1 MRAEN
6 GANQEI
12 RMQFTI
18 APALVLALAAGATH
32 AQTANRGQLLY
43 STHCVECHT
52 SQMHWRAQRLARD
65 WDSLREQVTRWQG
78 TARLQ
83 WSADDIDAVTRHLND
98 TVYRFPRSQA
108 LLAP

>member
-1 MRAEN
+1 M
-6 GANQEI
+6 I
-12 RMQFTI
+12 F
-18 APALVLALAAGATH
+18 PALVLALAAGAGH
-32 AQTANRGQLLY
+32 AQTTNRGQLLY

>member
-1 MRAEN
+1 
-6 GANQEI
+6 
-12 RMQFTI
+12 
-18 APALVLALAAGATH
+18 
-32 AQTANRGQLLY
+32 
-43 STHCVECHT
+43 
-52 SQMHWRAQRLARD
+52 MHWREQRLARD

-108 LLAP
+108 LRAP